1 MASIS
6 LCVMTGNEEPH
17 VIRFLDSFAPCFDEL
32 CMVRA
37 VANLKHD
44 KTVSL
49 AKEWCER
56 HGKPYRLA
64 EYRNA
69 GWQAGLPEGLDVNPA
84 RPETWMHVDD
94 FAAARN
100 MAWDL
105 ATCDW
110 QLWADLDDIL
120 SPDSAAKIRECA
132 GGGDRYEMFYFTYSI
147 RTSLESNLR
156 ERMFKRGI
164 SRWVQ
169 PIHENC
175 RIVGGEEKVRACYEP
190 KVIYSHEPDS
200 SKHRDPERNTRILE
214 YHMRFIDAFPFE
226 IHREYFYK
234 WQAYKKDEDA
244 ANATRWAEIA
254 QQTNCL
260 PDQRQAMLLNQAQI
274 MAVESPEQAIEICWA
289 ALRIAPWNRE
299 PWGWMAEFELQRGN
313 AKRAIY
319 LSEMMGKQK
328 KRPATGMPMSEQFY
342 SWRGLHLHVRA
353 LRAGEQEEQARKVE
367 AEFFKANGSRFSLIH
382 ATRGRPEQAIK
393 TRDYFYRSAVCP
405 LGVEHIFAIDEDDAE
420 SLEKLKHYRHVIVE
434 KPNGCVKAW
443 NTAAD
448 ASRGNVLVQLSDD
461 WMPCLEWDERCWQA
475 LAKAADGKPVGDVPL
490 VLAVSDTHRT
500 DGLLCMA
507 ILTRARYD
515 SQYDTL
521 DPKKYGVPGP
531 VVTEPYMFHPDYF
544 GVFSDN
550 EFSLRAWADKCVV
563 DARKT
568 IAFKHCHPLFDGKP
582 AAEWD
587 EIHRR
592 QNAPERYAEGQ
603 AIFNRRNPQWASTA
617 VELGPL
623 QQ

>member
-1 MASIS
+1 MSTIS
-6 LCVMTGNEEPH
+6 LCVITGNEAPH
-17 VIRFLDSFAPCFDEL
+17 VIRFLNSFAPCFDEL

-37 VANLKHD
+37 VANLAHD

-49 AKEWCER
+49 AKEWCEKN
-56 HGKPYRLA
+56 GKAYRFG

-69 GWQAGLPEGLDVNPA
+69 GWRAELPNGLDVNPSQ
-84 RPETWMHVDD
+84 PETWGHVDD

-100 MAWDL
+100 MSWGL

-120 SPDSAAKIRECA
+120 SPGSADKIRECSN
-132 GGGDRYEMFYFTYSI
+132 GGDQYEMFYFTYSI

-175 RIVGGEEKVRACYEP
+175 RIIGGEEKIRACYEP

-200 SKHRDPERNTRILE
+200 SKERDPERNTRILE

-234 WQAYKKDEDA
+234 WQAYKKDSDA
-244 ANATRWAEIA
+244 AQATRWAEIA

-260 PDQRQAMLLNQAQI
+260 PDQRQQMFLNQAQI

-289 ALRIAPWNRE
+289 ALRIAPWNRD

-328 KRPATGMPMSEQFY
+328 KQPATGMPQSEHFY
-342 SWRGLHLHVRA
+342 SWKGLHLHIRA
-353 LRAGEQEEQARKVE
+353 LRAGGQEEQARKVE
-367 AEFFKANGSRFSLIH
+367 AEFFKANGQRFSLIH

-393 TRDYFYRSAVCP
+393 TRDYFYQAAVCP

-420 SLEKLKHYRHVIVE
+420 SIEKLKHYRHVIVKE
-434 KPNGCVKAW
+434 PNGCVKAW
-443 NTAAD
+443 NAAAAVATGD
-448 ASRGNVLVQLSDD
+448 VLVQLSDD
-461 WMPCLEWDERCWQA
+461 WVPCLEWDERCWNA
-475 LAKAADGKPVGDVPL
+475 LERAANDLSPCVGDCVPVGEVPL

-507 ILTRARYD
+507 ILTRARYWAQE
-515 SQYDTL
+515 S
-521 DPKKYGVPGP
+521 
-531 VVTEPYMFHPDYF
+531 EMFSREYF

-550 EFSLRAWADKCVV
+550 EFSLRAYADKCVV

-568 IAFKHCHPLFDGKP
+568 IAFQHNHPLFAGKP
-582 AAEWD
+582 PAEWD
-587 EIHRR
+587 ETHRR

-603 AIFNRRNPQWASTA
+603 AVFNRRNPQWASTETA
-617 VELGPL
+617 TGPIS
-623 QQ
+623 